1 MAEVQQEI
9 WQTKSLD
16 SKELLSNLMFVKAEA
31 LDRDMDDL
39 KKRMDKFEQENL
51 VINDQLKN
59 ILFYEEARRKTSVK
73 KTNNT
78 DSVEPLQECREIS
91 KRAIEILTKWSGTQD
106 IKMQVQFA
114 AITVGKID
122 NLKKNI
128 YIQSDEVKRKVCT
141 LLRNVIRL
149 NVADEVF
156 SQEQIE
162 LLKKGFLL
170 LVTDDV
176 KKEDLLQLNREL
188 RKKKLITM
196 PSWE

>member
-1 MAEVQQEI
+1 
-9 WQTKSLD
+9 
-16 SKELLSNLMFVKAEA
+16 MFVKAEV
-31 LDRDMDDL
+31 LDRDMEDL
-39 KKRMDKFEQENL
+39 KKRMDKYEQDYL
-51 VINDQLKN
+51 IINDRLKN
-59 ILFYEEARRKTSVK
+59 VLLYEDAKRKTNVK
-73 KTNNT
+73 KTSNS
-78 DSVEPLQECREIS
+78 DSIEPLQECRDIS
-91 KRAIEILTKWSGTQD
+91 KRAIEILTKWGEIQD

-114 AITVGKID
+114 AVTVGKID

-128 YIQSDEVKRKVCT
+128 HIQSDEVKRKVCT

-156 SQEQIE
+156 TQEQIE

-176 KKEDLLQLNREL
+176 KKEDLLRLNREL
-188 RKKKLITM
+188 RKENLITM